1 MVSPGMLIDRCGYTM
16 KYINTVKK
24 PYVKDHIE
32 SSKSYKL
39 SFIKDQILYLFS
51 KKVKKKLFCFIN
63 ATKPSKVSQK

>member
-1 MVSPGMLIDRCGYTM
+1 MVSRGMLIDRCGYTM

-39 SFIKDQILYLFS
+39 SYIGSNSLVIFKES
-51 KKVKKKLFCFIN
+51 KKFFILFY
-63 ATKPSKVSQK
+63 

>member
-39 SFIKDQILYLFS
+39 RFIGSNSLFIFKES
-51 KKVKKKLFCFIN
+51 KKKIILFY
-63 ATKPSKVSQK
+63 

>member
-1 MVSPGMLIDRCGYTM
+1 MIYALEIMVSPGMLIDRCGYTM

-39 SFIKDQILYLFS
+39 SFIGSNSLFIFKES
-51 KKVKKKLFCFIN
+51 KKKFILFY
-63 ATKPSKVSQK
+63 